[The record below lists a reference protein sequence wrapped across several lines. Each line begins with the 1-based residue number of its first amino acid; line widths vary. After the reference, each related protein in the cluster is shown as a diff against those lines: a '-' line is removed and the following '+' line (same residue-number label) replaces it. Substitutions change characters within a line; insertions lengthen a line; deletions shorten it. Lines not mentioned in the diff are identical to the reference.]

1 MADSA
6 GTVAADA
13 ETADVVIIGGGPVGS
28 ALALAL
34 QPTGLRTVLLE
45 ARTAAAGDARPL
57 ALSYGTRLILERLG
71 VWPALAGKATP
82 IRHIHV
88 SQRGAFGRVGLEAAE
103 AGLPELGYVIEYRLL
118 AQELARAAQAAAT
131 DCRTGT
137 RVDTW
142 QGGADARVQYEL
154 DGKLQTL
161 KASLIVVA
169 DGSGHAET
177 DVVDYQQCA
186 VTARVVSEHPHNNR
200 AYERFTPHG
209 PLALLPDGDG
219 WALVWTTSPTR
230 AQVLCELDS
239 KQFLH
244 ELRLEFGSRVGDFT
258 AVSGRAN
265 YPLKLRRAPRTPL
278 DHAVL
283 IGNAAQTL
291 HPVAG
296 QGFNLGL
303 RDAWEL
309 AEHALRSKTASPG
322 SPEWMRAYHAR
333 RNVDRSGGIGITH
346 TLVQL
351 FSNDLPPLR
360 VARGLGLTL
369 LGCVPPL
376 KNFLV
381 RRMTFGARG

>member
-6 GTVAADA
+6 GMVAAA

-34 QPTGLRTVLLE
+34 QPMGWRVVLLE

-71 VWPALAGKATP
+71 VWPALAADATP

-88 SQRGAFGRVGLEAAE
+88 SQQGGFGRVGLEAAE

-118 AQELARAAQAAAT
+118 ARALARAAGVSAA
-131 DCRTGT
+131 DCRTGA
-137 RVDTW
+137 RVEGW
-142 QGGADARVQYEL
+142 QGGAAGQVQYEM
-154 DGKLQTL
+154 DGRSQSLT
-161 KASLIVVA
+161 APLIVVA
-169 DGSGHAET
+169 DGSGAEA

-186 VTARVVSEHPHNNR
+186 VTARVVSERPHNNR
-200 AYERFTPHG
+200 AFERFTPHG
-209 PLALLPDGDG
+209 PLALLPDGAG
-219 WALVWTTSPTR
+219 WALVWTTSPTH
-230 AQVLCELDS
+230 AQVLCELDEL
-239 KQFLH
+239 QFL
-244 ELRLEFGSRVGDFT
+244 EALRAEFGSRVGHFT
-258 AVSGRAN
+258 MVSNRAA
-265 YPLKLRRAPRTPL
+265 YPLKLRRAPRETAE
-278 DHAVL
+278 HTVL
-283 IGNAAQTL
+283 IGNASQTL

-303 RDAWEL
+303 RDVWEL
-309 AEHALRSKTASPG
+309 AEHAMNAVAAPG
-322 SPEWMRAYHAR
+322 TNAWLQAYQKR
-333 RNVDRSGGIGITH
+333 RNLDRGGGIGITH
-346 TLVQL
+346 GLVQL
-351 FSNDLPPLR
+351 FSNDLQPLR
-360 VARGLGLTL
+360 FARGLGLTL